1 MKKLILLIV
10 FVASTSVMNYSKAQF
25 GLNVNVRLGLPAWI
39 PGGYAESEYYYM
51 PEIDAYYNVRQQQ
64 FIYLNNGS
72 WAFSSRLPGMY
83 AGFDLYNSR
92 KIPVYGER
100 PYMNGDMY
108 RERYAQYRRTNY
120 NNYGYHQP
128 AIAYNNYSRSNER
141 SGYERHDNYR
151 NDNRMEE
158 RRDNNRYEQPR
169 DDRRSEVHSSGR
181 ENNGNNS
188 RENKSNNS
196 RERH

>member
-10 FVASTSVMNYSKAQF
+10 FVASTSVMNYSNAQF
-25 GLNVNVRLGLPAWI
+25 GFNVNVRLGLPAWI

-64 FIYLNNGS
+64 FIYLNNGA

-100 PYMNGDMY
+100 PYMHADMY
-108 RERYAQYRRTNY
+108 RERYAQYRGNNY
-120 NNYGYHQP
+120 NNYGYHQS
-128 AIAYNNYSRSNER
+128 AMAYNNNSRSYER

-158 RRDNNRYEQPR
+158 RRDNNRYVQSR
-169 DDRRSEVHSSGR
+169 DYRKSEEHGR
-181 ENNGNNS
+181 NG
-188 RENKSNNS
+188 ENKGYNN